1 MFANMKIG
9 VRLGLGFGLILVL
22 LVVLALIGLVS
33 MSQIEQPLDDIAK
46 DNLVKIGLAHDMRE
60 GVHGIAIVVRN
71 TALLTDTADMVGE
84 MDRVKSLRTDYD
96 AAEKQLSGMV
106 KSEAGKALLAK
117 INAAKDATQ
126 PLVIKALDLASV
138 NSRAEAAQVLRKEV
152 SPNQKQWLDALA
164 EMIKYQEQE
173 NAKDVVI
180 AHTAYT
186 RARSATLVFSGLA
199 LVLGSLFAWFIAR
212 GIKQPVFELQETMTR
227 MQADGDLTQRVK
239 IYGQDEIGLAAQSF
253 NALMESF
260 QGIIRN
266 VHTHADDVSGAATE
280 LSAASTQVA
289 QGSQQQSEA
298 AAATAAAVEEVTVS
312 ITSVANSAEE
322 VHALSQN
329 SLERTR
335 KGNERL
341 SELVGE
347 IDLVEAAVKDIA
359 QSVQEFVRSTN
370 AITDMTKQVK
380 DIAEQTNLLA
390 LNAAIEAARAGEQ
403 GRGFA
408 VVADEVRKLAE
419 KSAQSAREID
429 AVTQTLGQQSV
440 AVEKAIQ
447 KGQQS
452 LQTSQDVLETVA
464 IVLSEAN
471 DSVAHASEGVENIT
485 ASVKE
490 QTVASNEIAQNVE
503 KIAQMAEENSAAIQ
517 QTSVAAQHLEHLA
530 SALQNEVGRFK
541 AA

>member
-9 VRLGLGFGLILVL
+9 TRLGLGFGLVLVL
-22 LVVLALIGLVS
+22 LMALSLLSLTS
-33 MSQIEQPLDDIAK
+33 MSQIQKPLNDIAG
-46 DNLVKIGLAHDMRE
+46 DNLLKIERAYEMRAK
-60 GVHGIAIVVRN
+60 VLSIAVSVRN
-71 TALLTDTADMVGE
+71 TALLTDTADMIVE
-84 MDRVKSLRTDYD
+84 MDRVKSLRKEYD
-96 AAEKQLSGMV
+96 EAEKQLEGMV
-106 KSEAGKALLAK
+106 KSDTGKKLFSQISVAR
-117 INAAKDATQ
+117 DATL
-126 PLVIKALDLASV
+126 PLITQALDLASV
-138 NSRAEAAQVLRKEV
+138 NSRAEATRVLLKEV
-152 SPNQKQWLDALA
+152 APKQNQWTDALN
-164 EMIKYQEQE
+164 EMVKYQEQKSAQE
-173 NAKDVVI
+173 LAL
-180 AHTAYT
+180 AHATYSRT
-186 RARSATLVFSGLA
+186 RNVTLIFSGLA
-199 LVLGSLFAWFIAR
+199 VVLGALFSLYIAR
-212 GIKQPVFELQETMTR
+212 GIKSAMFELQSVMTK
-227 MQADGDLTQRVK
+227 MQASGDLTQRVK
-239 IYGQDEIGLAAQSF
+239 IFGLDEIGLAAQSF

-260 QGIIRN
+260 QGIILN
-266 VHTHADDVSGAATE
+266 VHAHADDVSGAATE

-322 VHALSQN
+322 VHTLSQT

-341 SELVGE
+341 AELVGE
-347 IDLVEAAVKDIA
+347 IDQVETAVKDIA

-429 AVTQTLGQQSV
+429 AVTQTLGQQSL

-447 KGQQS
+447 TGQHS

-464 IVLSEAN
+464 TVLSEAN

>member
-22 LVVLALIGLVS
+22 PVALSFLGLVY
-33 MSQIEQPLDDIAK
+33 MSQIEGHLDEIAG
-46 DNLVKIGLAHDMRE
+46 DNMFKIERAHEMRE
-60 GVHGIAIVVRN
+60 TVVGVALAARN
-71 TALLTDTADMVGE
+71 TALLTETAGMIVE
-84 MDRVKSLRTDYD
+84 MDRIKSLRRDYD
-96 AAEKQLSGMV
+96 AADKQLSAML
-106 KSEAGKALLAK
+106 KDEAGKALLAK
-117 INAAKDATQ
+117 INAARDATR
-126 PLVIKALDLASV
+126 PLVTEALDLASV
-138 NSRAEAAQVLRKEV
+138 NSRAEATQVLL
-152 SPNQKQWLDALA
+152 KQVAPSQSKWIEALA
-164 EMIKYQEQE
+164 EMIKHQERETAQ
-173 NAKDVVI
+173 DVAS
-180 AHTAYT
+180 AHAAYSL
-186 RARSATLVFSGLA
+186 ARNFMLIFSSLA
-199 LVLGSLFAWFIAR
+199 LVLGSVFAWFIAR
-212 GIKQPVFELQETMTR
+212 GIKQPVAELQGTMTR

-239 IYGQDEIGLAAQSF
+239 IHGQDEIGLAAQSF

-260 QGIIRN
+260 QSIIRN
-266 VHTHADDVSGAATE
+266 VHTNAEEVAGAATE

-289 QGSQQQSEA
+289 QGSQQQSDA

-322 VHALSQN
+322 VHKLSQN

-359 QSVQEFVRSTN
+359 QSVQEFVHSTN
-370 AITDMTKQVK
+370 AITHMTKQVK

-419 KSAQSAREID
+419 KSAQSAHEID
-429 AVTQTLGQQSV
+429 TVTQTLGQQSL

-464 IVLSEAN
+464 TVLSEAN
-471 DSVAHASEGVENIT
+471 DSVAHADEGVANIT

-490 QTVASNEIAQNVE
+490 QTSASNEIARNVE

-517 QTSVAAQHLEHLA
+517 QTSTAAQHLEHLA
-530 SALQNEVGRFK
+530 SALQNEVDRFK

>member
-22 LVVLALIGLVS
+22 LVALALIGLAS
-33 MSQIEQPLDDIAK
+33 MSQIQQPLDDISGDK
-46 DNLVKIGLAHDMRE
+46 LIKIERAHEMRE
-60 GVHGIAIVVRN
+60 AVLGMAIVVRN
-71 TALLTDTADMVGE
+71 TALLTDTADMAVE
-84 MDRVKSLRTDYD
+84 MDRVKSRLKDYD
-96 AAEKQLSGMV
+96 EAEKQLSGMV
-106 KSEAGKALLAK
+106 KAEAGKALLTK
-117 INAAKDATQ
+117 INTARDATR
-126 PLVIKALDLASV
+126 PGVTKVLDLV
-138 NSRAEAAQVLRKEV
+138 NMNSRAEATKVLLKEV
-152 SPNQKQWLDALA
+152 APNQKKWTDALA
-164 EMIKYQEQE
+164 EMINYEEQE
-173 NAKDVVI
+173 TAKDVAL
-180 AHTAYT
+180 AHTAYA
-186 RARSATLVFSGLA
+186 RARNVTLLFSGIA

-212 GIKQPVFELQETMTR
+212 GVKQAVFELQRAMTR

-239 IYGQDEIGLAAQSF
+239 INGQDEIGLAAQSF

-280 LSAASTQVA
+280 LSAASAQVA

-359 QSVQEFVRSTN
+359 QSVQEFVHSTN
-370 AITDMTKQVK
+370 AITHMTKQVK

-419 KSAQSAREID
+419 KSAQSALEID

-440 AVEKAIQ
+440 AVEKAIE
-447 KGQQS
+447 KGRHS

-471 DSVAHASEGVENIT
+471 ESVAHASEGVENIT

-490 QTVASNEIAQNVE
+490 QTAASNEIAQNVE

-517 QTSVAAQHLEHLA
+517 QTSVAAQHLEQLA

-541 AA
+541 A

>member
-22 LVVLALIGLVS
+22 LVALALIGLAS
-33 MSQIEQPLDDIAK
+33 MSQIQQPLDDITGDK
-46 DNLVKIGLAHDMRE
+46 LIKIERAHEMRE
-60 GVHGIAIVVRN
+60 AVLGMAIVVRN
-71 TALLTDTADMVGE
+71 TALLTDTADMVVE
-84 MDRVKSLRTDYD
+84 MDRVKSRLKDYD
-96 AAEKQLSGMV
+96 EAEKQLSGMV
-106 KSEAGKALLAK
+106 KAEAGKALLTK
-117 INAAKDATQ
+117 INTARDATR
-126 PLVIKALDLASV
+126 PGVTKVLDLVSM
-138 NSRAEAAQVLRKEV
+138 NSRAEATKVLLKEV
-152 SPNQKQWLDALA
+152 APNQKKWTDALA
-164 EMIKYQEQE
+164 EMINYEEQE
-173 NAKDVVI
+173 TAKDVAL
-180 AHTAYT
+180 AHTAYA
-186 RARSATLVFSGLA
+186 RARNVTLLFSCLA

-212 GIKQPVFELQETMTR
+212 GVKQAVFELQRAMTR
-227 MQADGDLTQRVK
+227 MQVDGDLTQRVK
-239 IYGQDEIGLAAQSF
+239 INGQDEIGLAAQSF

-359 QSVQEFVRSTN
+359 QSVQEFVHSTN
-370 AITDMTKQVK
+370 AITHMTKQVK

-419 KSAQSAREID
+419 KSAQSALEID

-440 AVEKAIQ
+440 AVEKAIE
-447 KGQQS
+447 KGRHS

-471 DSVAHASEGVENIT
+471 ESVAHASEGVENIT

-490 QTVASNEIAQNVE
+490 QTAASNEIAQNVE

-541 AA
+541 A

>member
-22 LVVLALIGLVS
+22 LVALALIGLVS
-33 MSQIEQPLDDIAK
+33 MGQIEEHLDDIAS
-46 DNLVKIGLAHDMRE
+46 DNLLKIERAHEMRE
-60 GVHGIAIVVRN
+60 AVLRIAIAVRN
-71 TALLTDTADMVGE
+71 TALLTDTADMIVE
-84 MDRVKSLRTDYD
+84 MDRIKILRQRYD
-96 AAEKQLSGMV
+96 AAEKQLSSMV
-106 KSEAGKALLAK
+106 KSEVGTSLLTQ
-117 INAAKDATQ
+117 INASRDATR
-126 PLVIKALDLASV
+126 PLVTQALDLASV
-138 NSRAEAAQVLRKEV
+138 NSRAEATQVLL
-152 SPNQKQWLDALA
+152 KQVTPKQTKWIEALA
-164 EMIKYQEQE
+164 HMIQHQEQE
-173 NAKDVVI
+173 NAKDVAL
-180 AHTAYT
+180 AHAAYA
-186 RARSATLVFSGLA
+186 RARNVTLIFSGLA

-212 GIKQPVFELQETMTR
+212 GIKQPISELQEVMTR
-227 MQADGDLTQRVK
+227 MQADGDLTQRIK
-239 IYGQDEIGLAAQSF
+239 IHSQDEIGLAAQSF
-253 NALMESF
+253 NALIESF
-260 QGIIRN
+260 QNIVRN
-266 VHTHADDVSGAATE
+266 VHSNADEVSGAATE

-312 ITSVANSAEE
+312 IASVASSAEE
-322 VHALSQN
+322 VHALSQA

-347 IDLVEAAVKDIA
+347 IDQVETAVKDIA
-359 QSVQEFVRSTN
+359 ESVQEFVRSTN

-440 AVEKAIQ
+440 AVEKAIE

-452 LQTSQDVLETVA
+452 LQTSQGVLETVA
-464 IVLSEAN
+464 TVLSEAN

-490 QTVASNEIAQNVE
+490 QTAASNEIAQNVE

-541 AA
+541 A